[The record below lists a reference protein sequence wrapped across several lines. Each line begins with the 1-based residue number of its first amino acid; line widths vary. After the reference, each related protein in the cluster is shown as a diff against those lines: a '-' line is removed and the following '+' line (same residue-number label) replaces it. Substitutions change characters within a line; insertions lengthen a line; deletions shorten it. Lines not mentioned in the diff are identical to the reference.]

1 MNDFESTLKLKTISM
16 QLTFIAVAENILI
29 EQVQEIASQEVGGTS
44 SCKYIYL
51 SCNFVAN
58 RLAARQ
64 TLFRGNTTL
73 TKVMELCMTWY
84 GKAFLEAS
92 IGRVLRRLCAEK
104 VAIEVDPFRSGKST
118 KDVERNVDQ
127 LIYWCQE
134 FWTQIYSVRA
144 DCPQCV
150 LSPNFLCKV
159 LMIQQRAAST
169 LRDYSLSC

>member
-1 MNDFESTLKLKTISM
+1 MS
-16 QLTFIAVAENILI
+16 IAVAGNVLI
-29 EQVQEIASQEVGGTS
+29 QHVQEIASREVDGTS
-44 SCKYIYL
+44 SCNYID
-51 SCNFVAN
+51 SPCNFFSN
-58 RLAARQ
+58 RCAAHQ

-92 IGRVLRRLCAEK
+92 IGSVLRRLCAEK

-150 LSPNFLCKV
+150 PFIYVS
-159 LMIQQRAAST
+159 MS
-169 LRDYSLSC
+169 

>member
-1 MNDFESTLKLKTISM
+1 M
-16 QLTFIAVAENILI
+16 QLVSIAVAENVLI
-29 EQVQEIASQEVGGTS
+29 EQVQEIASREVDGTP
-44 SCKYIYL
+44 SCRCTTFRCSL
-51 SCNFVAN
+51 AAN
-58 RLAARQ
+58 RSLAHQ

-92 IGRVLRRLCAEK
+92 IGNVLRRLCAEK

-134 FWTQIYSVRA
+134 FWAQIYSARA
-144 DCPQCV
+144 ECPQCV
-150 LSPNFLCKV
+150 PSYTFSD
-159 LMIQQRAAST
+159 A
-169 LRDYSLSC
+169 